1 MTEILIL
8 QEERGKIIY
17 KMIVSYCIDNNDE
30 GDLYGASATVSM
42 ILFTTYKC
50 AHEH

>member
-1 MTEILIL
+1 MMEILIL
-8 QEERGKIIY
+8 QDERGKIIY

-30 GDLYGASATVSM
+30 GDLYSASTSVSM
-42 ILFTTYKC
+42 ILFTTYKY